1 MIVNL
6 ETALALL
13 KTVMDEIEPD
23 RENPFGSPCDVCND
37 EFANIVLNRLDHPYQ
52 LIHDYLDSASIQI
65 GTIHDYI

>member
-23 RENPFGSPCDVCND
+23 DKNPFGDPCESCDD
-37 EFANIVLNRLDHPYQ
+37 EFANIVLARLDHPYQ
-52 LIHDYLDSASIQI
+52 LIYDYLNSASIQI
-65 GTIHDYI
+65 GVIHDL